1 MFARFLY
8 KIHPFYTSNNYS
20 KIFTFLITIFFY
32 FLNKV
37 ERRTWVRILFF
48 HFTSIKKYIW
58 SNTKILTR
66 NVASWKKTNQ
76 FFHYIKISLYK
87 IATIFMWNSVSHPV
101 VADQAIP
108 TLGYRIFFFALKASF
123 GLLGL
128 WLNRLVL
135 KELKIRSKQIVNT
148 FVAQISYI
156 AFMLSGLQLLNA
168 IR

>member
-1 MFARFLY
+1 MY
-8 KIHPFYTSNNYS
+8 
-20 KIFTFLITIFFY
+20 Y
-32 FLNKV
+32 FHVKFN
-37 ERRTWVRILFF
+37 
-48 HFTSIKKYIW
+48 
-58 SNTKILTR
+58 
-66 NVASWKKTNQ
+66 
-76 FFHYIKISLYK
+76 
-87 IATIFMWNSVSHPV
+87 MSHPV
-101 VADQAIP
+101 VADQVIP